1 MIFIISQFRNME
13 VLEKGNWT
21 ANVTTKLRNFE
32 MSLIKALKQEGNIQ
46 NNSSL
51 FLCLFKTSHNDILE
65 FDIFFNFQGWD
76 GSESEDTKTW
86 SFAGGLFYSITV
98 ITTIG
103 KTILKILQNLMI
115 NMKNIRILIN

>member
-1 MIFIISQFRNME
+1 ME